1 MSVIS
6 MKQLLEAGVHFG
18 HQTRRW
24 NPKMAEYIYT
34 ERNGIYIID
43 LQKSVGKVD
52 EAYNAVKDIVANGG
66 SILFVGTKKQAQDSI
81 KTEAERCGMYYVN
94 ERWLGGM
101 LTNFKTIQTRIK
113 RLKEIETMSEDG
125 TFDVLPK
132 KEVILIKKEWD
143 KLEKNLGGIKDM
155 KKLPDAIF
163 VVDPKKERICIQEAH
178 TLGIPLIGIADT
190 NCDPEEL
197 DYVIPVHHTTA
208 CKIITFS
215 VDVPIAYRRRSIAFE
230 VVFLSIY
237 LHPLVFYHFSIFII
251 IPAICIYNKSV
262 LTAVRT
268 FCRLYCR
275 FDSRCNHIIRFYRR
289 CYYDTARCCFRRLCR
304 PRCRCLCN
312 RHFCLYSCI
321 TCHLCRIYHIFRV
334 CKNMFW

>member
-197 DYVIPVHHTTA
+197 DYVIPGN
-208 CKIITFS
+208 
-215 VDVPIAYRRRSIAFE
+215 DD
-230 VVFLSIY
+230 
-237 LHPLVFYHFSIFII
+237 
-251 IPAICIYNKSV
+251 AIR
-262 LTAVRT
+262 AVK
-268 FCRLYCR
+268 LIV
-275 FDSRCNHIIRFYRR
+275 S
-289 CYYDTARCCFRRLCR
+289 
-304 PRCRCLCN
+304 
-312 RHFCLYSCI
+312 
-321 TCHLCRIYHIFRV
+321 
-334 CKNMFW
+334 NMADAVIEANQGESMAEEAAEEADA

>member
-132 KEVILIKKEWD
+132 KEVILIKKE
-143 KLEKNLGGIKDM
+143 GIS
-155 KKLPDAIF
+155 LRRTSA
-163 VVDPKKERICIQEAH
+163 VS
-178 TLGIPLIGIADT
+178 
-190 NCDPEEL
+190 
-197 DYVIPVHHTTA
+197 
-208 CKIITFS
+208 KI
-215 VDVPIAYRRRSIAFE
+215 
-230 VVFLSIY
+230 
-237 LHPLVFYHFSIFII
+237 
-251 IPAICIYNKSV
+251 
-262 LTAVRT
+262 
-268 FCRLYCR
+268 
-275 FDSRCNHIIRFYRR
+275 
-289 CYYDTARCCFRRLCR
+289 
-304 PRCRCLCN
+304 
-312 RHFCLYSCI
+312 
-321 TCHLCRIYHIFRV
+321 
-334 CKNMFW
+334 